1 MPAAANTSASPSFA
15 QVMPMAPAA
24 SCIRA
29 SVGHLCVLACGRRR
43 TGLSRKASAIRLML
57 ASTASISRHSA
68 GVSRLTLGVPMGE
81 RGMVGYSLI
90 ANGR

>member
-1 MPAAANTSASPSFA
+1 MPAAAITSASPSLA

-43 TGLSRKASAIRLML
+43 TGLSRKVVGHALDVGLDRLDVQ
-57 ASTASISRHSA
+57 AQRR
-68 GVSRLTLGVPMGE
+68 GVELGF
-81 RGMVGYSLI
+81 
-90 ANGR
+90 GRADE